1 MIKMIKKI
9 FKAIIFFLTSIDQAH
24 REKAVEVTEYELREL
39 ENLFVLLLMGSF
51 IGIPS
56 PSSLVSA
63 ELLPH
68 LGREIEVLNKRAEDA
83 FDAFNEIAGTIGI
96 D

>member
-1 MIKMIKKI
+1 MINMIKKI
-9 FKAIIFFLTSIDQAH
+9 YKSIIFFLTSIDQAH

-56 PSSLVSA
+56 LPPLF
-63 ELLPH
+63 LLNFFPISD
-68 LGREIEVLNKRAEDA
+68 GK
-83 FDAFNEIAGTIGI
+83 
-96 D
+96 

>member
-1 MIKMIKKI
+1 MIRLVKRIYNSV
-9 FKAIIFFLTSIDQAH
+9 IFFIKSIDQAH

-51 IGIPS
+51 TGIPS

-63 ELLPH
+63 ELIPH
-68 LGREIEVLNKRAEDA
+68 LTKEIEVLNKRAEDA

>member
-1 MIKMIKKI
+1 MINMIKKI
-9 FKAIIFFLTSIDQAH
+9 YKSIIFFLTSIDQAH

>member
-1 MIKMIKKI
+1 MMNVIKKI
-9 FKAIIFFLTSIDQAH
+9 YKSIIFFLTTVDQAH

>member
-1 MIKMIKKI
+1 MINMIKKI
-9 FKAIIFFLTSIDQAH
+9 YKSIIFFLTSIDQAH

-68 LGREIEVLNKRAEDA
+68 LGREIGVLNKRAEDA

>member
-1 MIKMIKKI
+1 MISFLKKI
-9 FKAIIFFLTSIDQAH
+9 YKSIIFFIKSMDQAH
-24 REKAVEVTEYELREL
+24 REQVLGVTEYELREL

-51 IGIPS
+51 TGIPS
-56 PSSLVSA
+56 PSTLVSA
-63 ELLPH
+63 ELIPH
-68 LGREIEVLNKRAEDA
+68 LTKEIEVLNKRAEDA

>member
-1 MIKMIKKI
+1 MKGIIRKI
-9 FKAIIFFLTSIDQAH
+9 YRSVIFFISSLDQAH
-24 REKAVEVTEYELREL
+24 RMKAAEVTEYELREL

-51 IGIPS
+51 TGIPS

-63 ELLPH
+63 ELIPH
-68 LGREIEVLNKRAEDA
+68 LGREIQLLNKRAEEA